1 MKRLTFE
8 EMFTRRMTTK
18 DPDLRDFL
26 ERAEQVRRSMPEG
39 YDRDTAMV
47 EELRILLQGGKTL
60 RNAHSE
66 SLTKVADLARRHAST
81 HPNSEALGR
90 VARETSAYHYSRM
103 R

>member
-8 EMFTRRMTTK
+8 EMFTRRTTTK

-66 SLTKVADLARRHAST
+66 SLTKVAELAGKHAST
-81 HPNSEALGR
+81 PNSEALGR